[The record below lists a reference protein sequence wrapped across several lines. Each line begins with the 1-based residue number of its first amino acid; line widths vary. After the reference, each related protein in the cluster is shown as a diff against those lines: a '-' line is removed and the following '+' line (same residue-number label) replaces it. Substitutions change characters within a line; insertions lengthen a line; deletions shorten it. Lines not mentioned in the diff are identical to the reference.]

1 MHKKYGMLYLFY
13 GNAAMPPFCRN
24 RAASFG
30 ARYSGVCDL
39 WEQAVGERERIER
52 ARGVALQRD
61 ELHIATHRNAGLR
74 QPRGDGVV
82 CPLGTVVFAAEVA
95 QKNIFQTGRVM
106 GGKELRRVGI
116 AQVSRRRGDTPFEV
130 GRIRARLQQVGIVI
144 RFDNQAVRPLQVGSR
159 TVGHLSEVGGED
171 ETAVAA
177 LHHVAHVVAPVVR
190 HLEGGEAEVAN
201 GERRLFAYGVSR
213 RINPFRNAAAA
224 VGAVENLARG
234 IHGNAEPLAYVA
246 RAFHMVGMV
255 VGEAQSHDRIE
266 RQPRCRQPLFDAAGR
281 YAGVYQYAVT
291 LGAYIVTVAVASARQ
306 TEKMQIHRYLISF
319 AAPANAPALIATQR

>member
-1 MHKKYGMLYLFY
+1 MLYLFY
-13 GNAAMPPFCRN
+13 GNAAMPPFRRN

-30 ARYSGVCDL
+30 ARYSRGVLCDL

-52 ARGVALQRD
+52 TRSVALQRD
-61 ELHIATHRNAGLR
+61 ELHIAPHRNAGLR

-95 QKNIFQTGRVM
+95 QKDIFQTGRVM

-116 AQVSRRRGDTPFEV
+116 AQVSRRRGDAPFEV

-159 TVGHLSEVGGED
+159 AVGHLSEVGGED

-201 GERRLFAYGVSR
+201 GERRLFAYGVPR

-224 VGAVENLARG
+224 VSAVENLARG

-255 VGEAQSHDRIE
+255 VGETQSHDRIE

-291 LGAYIVTVAVASARQ
+291 LSAYIVTVAVASARQ
-306 TEKMQIHRYLISF
+306 TEKMQIHRYLVFF
-319 AAPANAPALIATQR
+319 AAPANAPALIAMQR